1 MHATQCTKIKE
12 RNIMSEFWSNL
23 TDESE
28 ALDAILTG
36 YKGEVKNMPIYE
48 DVTKYLV
55 GNHDKSVLDF
65 GCGAGRNIQ
74 WLKHNYKTVYGYDF
88 PNMLKLA
95 ARETL
100 EDENVYLSSNLD
112 DICSRDY
119 DVVLFSLVLQ
129 HIHPNELRDILKELC
144 SCSRQFII
152 HSRTWVDFTFEPIL
166 PILNEFFDHDVLEYK
181 KDPNS
186 ELNDHFVGVFFPKE

>member
-1 MHATQCTKIKE
+1 
-12 RNIMSEFWSNL
+12 MSEFWSNL

-119 DVVLFSLVLQ
+119 DIVLFSITLFSNDNYMNYLLLNKCIYQ
-129 HIHPNELRDILKELC
+129 PGYLEKYTAHLANTLRNARVVSSPPRMNSLTLTHN
-144 SCSRQFII
+144 SRIN
-152 HSRTWVDFTFEPIL
+152 TNLD
-166 PILNEFFDHDVLEYK
+166 
-181 KDPNS
+181 KDPYTNYII
-186 ELNDHFVGVFFPKE
+186 EPATV